1 MQAVKNGDSK
11 NVLLLGFG
19 FYLYT
24 NSGDKNFWLNLSR
37 ELSMMLDKIV
47 IVSVNSS
54 PLKFEQEGN
63 IYQYNVQPSFHL
75 NNGGEKGVRFQSLL
89 NSPPWRVVQRSITL
103 LKLIPFLK
111 KLIKLHDIQVIHLMD
126 NFGFLTGL
134 IKLFFP
140 KLKVFATGITYNTH
154 GFPSKPYS
162 LYQRI
167 VFGNLDRVAVS
178 SRAYWE
184 KLIEH
189 GFPGRKV
196 KVIRWGVPLENGDQ
210 RASKKRKTNHRNKV
224 ILWTGFTQQIKE
236 KSFYLSLS
244 IAQNIIRKNRAIDFI
259 FAFKPECFQERY
271 GVYRGENLQILTTDH
286 QDFLKLLEKVDLLLA
301 PLENLRSTIAPPL
314 SWIECMSLGI
324 PVISNQAL
332 GTDEVLKHNLTGFVA
347 KSNQELETL
356 IEEVVEDKD
365 QLKKVSGNAKK
376 WIKENYNLK
385 DIAQDYLKLWG
396 DRW

>member
-1 MQAVKNGDSK
+1 MQVAKRGNSR
-11 NVLLLGFG
+11 NVLFLGFG
-19 FYLYT
+19 FYLHRK
-24 NSGDKNFWLNLSR
+24 SGDKNFWLSLSK

-54 PLKFEQEGN
+54 PAKFEQEGN

-75 NNGGEKGVRFQSLL
+75 NNGGEKGARFQSLQ
-89 NSPPWRVVQRSITL
+89 NSPPWRVVQRSVTL

-111 KLIKLHDIQVIHLMD
+111 KLIKLHQIRVIHLMD

-140 KLKVFATGITYNTH
+140 KLKVYATGITYNTH

-162 LYQRI
+162 LYQRL

-178 SRAYWE
+178 SKAYRE

-189 GFPGRKV
+189 GFPGKKV
-196 KVIRWGVPLENGDQ
+196 KVIRWGVPLANGKK
-210 RASKKRKTNHRNKV
+210 RSPGKRKTDPPKKV

-259 FAFKPECFQERY
+259 FAFKPECFDKKY
-271 GVYRGENLQILTTDH
+271 GVYQEKNLKIITTEH

-301 PLENLRSTIAPPL
+301 PIENCSSTVAPPL
-314 SWIECMSLGI
+314 SWIECMASGI
-324 PVISNQAL
+324 PVMSTQVP
-332 GTDEVLKHNLTGFVA
+332 GTDEILKHNLTGFVA
-347 KSNQELETL
+347 RSRQELENL
-356 IEEVVEDKD
+356 IEKVMEDKS
-365 QLKKVSGNAKK
+365 QLKEVSSNAKE
-376 WIKENYNLK
+376 WVKENYNLK
-385 DIAQDYLKLWG
+385 DIAQDYLKLWS
-396 DRW
+396 DR